1 MPEVRTGM
9 DDFIERCG
17 GREAVE
23 QMLADHVAATNYIEE
38 HRAELTARYPNER
51 VAVHREKVVAHSADR
66 DEFTR
71 LVEATGIPSNRLV
84 FRTMLVDRPTLLV

>member
-1 MPEVRTGM
+1 M

-23 QMLADHVAATNYIEE
+23 QMLADHVAARNYIEE
-38 HRAELTARYPNER
+38 HRAELTARYPNESI
-51 VAVHREKVVAHSADR
+51 AVHHDRVVAHSADP

-71 LVEATGIPSNRLV
+71 QFEASGIPSNRMV
-84 FRTMLVDRPTLLV
+84 CDTMFVDPPMLAV